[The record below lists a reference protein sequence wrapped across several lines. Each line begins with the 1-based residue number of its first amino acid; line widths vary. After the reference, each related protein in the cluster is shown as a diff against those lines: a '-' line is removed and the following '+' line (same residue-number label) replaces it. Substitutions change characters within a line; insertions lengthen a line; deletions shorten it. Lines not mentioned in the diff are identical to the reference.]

1 MRGDSQPVFG
11 RHKREIEEAAREADR
26 RALFEELAKRP
37 DTVCP
42 FLGLAQ
48 ARAEYNDGV
57 TDEHRCY
64 AFGDPAELS
73 AEQQHK
79 VCLQRG
85 YGNCPRYLRGVLVI
99 PTEELEALRRPHPAP
114 PVAPPPRPVLKPA
127 AEAGGGGRRRGLVA
141 VLLVLLL
148 AVGGGGAAFVL
159 LNNGSVAQKTPSP
172 TPSEPAATASVEPSA
187 TSNASETPGTTP
199 TPEPTPAPAD
209 VFDFYEV
216 AVDPGVEY
224 TLYEVNDATGAVVGS
239 RPAEFDNFS
248 QARVELVE
256 RPDGSGVHWRT
267 SQGDYFG
274 LSYIYAPGGQ
284 FHSGPFRIR
293 AVYRTP
299 EGTRSS
305 EYLPEEELSNPEAR

>member
-1 MRGDSQPVFG
+1 VFG
-11 RHKREIEEAAREADR
+11 RHKREIKEAAEAAREADR

-48 ARAEYNDGV
+48 ARAEYHDGV

-114 PVAPPPRPVLKPA
+114 PIPPPQRPVPQPVA
-127 AEAGGGGRRRGLVA
+127 AGDGGRRRGLVA
-141 VLLVLLL
+141 VVLILLL

-159 LNNGSVAQKTPSP
+159 LNDDGVAQQTPSP
-172 TPSEPAATASVEPSA
+172 TPSEPAVSNSLEPSS
-187 TSNASETPGTTP
+187 TSIASESPVATP

-209 VFDFYEV
+209 VFAFYEV
-216 AVDPGVEY
+216 AVDPGVAY
-224 TLYEVNDATGAVVGS
+224 TLYEVDDATGAVVGS
-239 RPAEFDNFS
+239 RPAEFANFS
-248 QARVELVE
+248 QARVEALE
-256 RPDGSGVHWRT
+256 RADGSGVVHWRT

-274 LSYIYAPGGQ
+274 LSYIYDPGGPI
-284 FHSGPFRIR
+284 HSGPFRIR

-305 EYLPEEELSNPEAR
+305 EYLPEDELSRPLDR

>member
-1 MRGDSQPVFG
+1 VFG
-11 RHKREIEEAAREADR
+11 RHKREIEEAAREAER

-114 PVAPPPRPVLKPA
+114 PVPPPVQRPA
-127 AEAGGGGRRRGLVA
+127 AQPAAAGSGGRRRGPVA
-141 VLLVLLL
+141 VVLVLLL

-159 LNNGSVAQKTPSP
+159 LNNDGVAQQTPSP
-172 TPSEPAATASVEPSA
+172 TPSEPAPSASVSA
-187 TSNASETPGTTP
+187 ESSASSVPSETSGSTP

-216 AVDPGVEY
+216 AVDPGVAY
-224 TLYEVNDATGAVVGS
+224 TLYEVDDATGGVVGS

-248 QARVELVE
+248 QARVEGLE
-256 RPDGSGVHWRT
+256 RADGSGTFHWRT

-274 LSYIYAPGGQ
+274 LSYIYDPGGQ

-305 EYLPEEELSNPEAR
+305 EYLPEEELSRPLTR